1 MQIVTLVSIAFSC
14 TMGIVDMYVHKKP
27 TQTKIHQYVKLAI
40 QNVSSVLDL
49 QSIIAQV
56 VRLAWSSIILLVALP
71 VRQVIQ
77 LINGM
82 YV

>member
-1 MQIVTLVSIAFSC
+1 MGFSC
-14 TMGIVDMYVHKKP
+14 TMDIVDMYVHKKP
-27 TQTKIHQYVKLAI
+27 TPTKILQYVKLVI
-40 QNVSSVLDL
+40 QNVSFVLDL
-49 QSIIAQV
+49 QSIIARV
-56 VRLAWSSIILLVALP
+56 VKLVWFSITLLVALP

>member
-1 MQIVTLVSIAFSC
+1 MGFSC
-14 TMGIVDMYVHKKP
+14 TMDTVDMYVRKKP
-27 TQTKIHQYVKLAI
+27 TPTKILQYVKLVI
-40 QNVSSVLDL
+40 QNVSFVLDL
-49 QSIIAQV
+49 QSITAQV
-56 VRLAWSSIILLVALP
+56 VRLVWFSITLLVALP